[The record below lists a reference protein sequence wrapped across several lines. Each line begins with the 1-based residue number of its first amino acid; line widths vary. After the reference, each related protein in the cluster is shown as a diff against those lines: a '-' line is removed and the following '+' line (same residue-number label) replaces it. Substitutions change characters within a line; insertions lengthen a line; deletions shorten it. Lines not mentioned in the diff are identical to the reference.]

1 MVFIID
7 DDKDDLE
14 LIASAFR
21 EVNKNEKLK
30 LFETSLEFLAF
41 VSDPKNAV
49 IIPSYIITDLKMPAM
64 DGIRMM
70 ERLRKLQMYQTVPV
84 IMLSTSSLI
93 SDLERSYNAGVN
105 CFLIKPDTYNGWKST
120 VATVQSWIKRWHE
133 SVGV

>member
-14 LIASAFR
+14 LIAAAYR

-30 LFETSLEFLAF
+30 LFETSLDFLAF
-41 VSDPKNAV
+41 TSDPKNAG
-49 IIPSYIITDLKMPAM
+49 IIPSYVISDLKMPAM
-64 DGIRMM
+64 DGIRMI
-70 ERLRKLQMYQTVPV
+70 ERLRKQHSYETIPV

-120 VATVQSWIKRWHE
+120 VSTVQTWVKRWYA